1 MYCAREVTLLSLSK
15 PTLCPLSNPRHSILR
30 TNDCSILTELDTEAS
45 LLLFRSFCF
54 DT

>member
-15 PTLCPLSNPRHSILR
+15 LTLCPLSNPRHSILR
-30 TNDCSILTELDTEAS
+30 TNDCSILTEPDAEAN
-45 LLLFRSFCF
+45 LLLCRSFCF